1 MTTSLDRIKVLINSN
16 TPIILL
22 ETVEE
27 ARALS
32 LIKLAASD
40 LHLPVFEWSIADGLQ
55 RAGLAPASTGDD
67 PRASVRERQRRID
80 AARAALAEANLPP
93 VDFASLE
100 AERASSAI
108 LNTKVPAQMLAHIET
123 MTIEAVFVLKDF
135 HRHLDD
141 AVVVRRLR
149 NLAQQFSRSRRALVL
164 TGPAPRLPEELES
177 QVERMPLPMPDR
189 EALRQVIE
197 STYARL
203 SQRFAMKRKLD
214 DAGLLAMAANLC
226 GLTEDEAERT
236 LAQALVARYEMSSQ
250 TVLDVLEGKKELLRR
265 SGLLEFV
272 EVRED
277 LAAVGGLENLK
288 KWLLVRRGAFAP
300 AAREYGL
307 DPPRGVVL
315 MGVQGCGKSL
325 CARAIAGDW
334 KVPLVK
340 FQTSA
345 VFDKFIGETEKRVQ
359 RLFEVADQLAPIV
372 LWIDELEK
380 VFAGTGPEAAVVDA
394 GVSARML
401 GAFLSW
407 MQDRRSAVFIAATSN
422 NVAALPPELLRKGRF
437 DEIFFLDLPNQGERR
452 AIFALHLARRKRNPA
467 DFDLERLVDAARG
480 FSGAEIEGAVQAA
493 MYASFADQKP
503 LSTETLLET
512 LRTTVPLSR
521 TRAEDIA
528 RLRAWAQE
536 RAVPASLAEA

>member
-1 MTTSLDRIKVLINSN
+1 
-16 TPIILL
+16 
-22 ETVEE
+22 
-27 ARALS
+27 
-32 LIKLAASD
+32 
-40 LHLPVFEWSIADGLQ
+40 
-55 RAGLAPASTGDD
+55 
-67 PRASVRERQRRID
+67 
-80 AARAALAEANLPP
+80 
-93 VDFASLE
+93 
-100 AERASSAI
+100 
-108 LNTKVPAQMLAHIET
+108 
-123 MTIEAVFVLKDF
+123 
-135 HRHLDD
+135 
-141 AVVVRRLR
+141 
-149 NLAQQFSRSRRALVL
+149 
-164 TGPAPRLPEELES
+164 
-177 QVERMPLPMPDR
+177 
-189 EALRQVIE
+189 
-197 STYARL
+197 
-203 SQRFAMKRKLD
+203 RKLD
-214 DAGLLAMAANLC
+214 DAGLHAMAGNLS

-277 LAAVGGLENLK
+277 LASVGGLENLK
-288 KWLLVRRGAFAP
+288 KWLLVRRGAFEP
-300 AAREYGL
+300 AARDYGL
-307 DPPRGVVL
+307 DPPRGVTL

-437 DEIFFLDLPNQGERR
+437 DEIFFLDLPNQAERR
-452 AIFALHLARRKRNPA
+452 AIFTLHLARRKRNPA
-467 DFDLERLVDAARG
+467 EFDLDRLVDAARG

-493 MYASFADQKP
+493 MYASFADKKP

-536 RAVPASLAEA
+536 RAVPASLAET